1 MSEQVSAR
9 HKRVSQE
16 VERTLRAFARGRMT
30 AVIRDSHLKLWRA
43 FAAEQDL
50 SRTRKPE
57 TWAAGILYTFSRM
70 VFGELS
76 QTDAAVL
83 LDVSPATVGQKFA
96 LLVETLALRTLDA
109 RFVPSALR
117 EEIEQENPELPV
129 DVPLAEYLLDTV
141 PKPEIRPDA
150 PVSPVDLV
158 YDGWEA
164 LDHSD
169 DPDARRAAARAFR
182 TALLLDPTL
191 ADAHNGLAYLAEVDD
206 DLAEAERRYKKAYQ
220 VARDKLGSESPDKFV
235 WWSDISTR
243 PYMRARY
250 GLGWIYWQTGRV
262 HKAVAEYETLLKLN
276 PNDNQGVRYLIAPL
290 YQLDGN
296 LAGAIRAYDHYARN
310 YPDDD
315 PDPHYLFSWG
325 LALFQAGR
333 GEEALQQWRRGF
345 FQNPYI
351 APLLLGAK
359 LPRHDI
365 WLFSN
370 LSYPDYAQDYLDN
383 FLVLWLRV
391 PEALLGLRALWTDP
405 RIQDDII
412 HWFSLGEKLAS
423 IAEAARGRVDKKTEA
438 TWRKLIDEQRA
449 IESRSLPTAVV
460 NRVLSAVPQPPG
472 RTQASGIS

>member
-9 HKRVSQE
+9 HKHVAQE
-16 VERTLRAFARGRMT
+16 VERVLRAVASGRMSDT
-30 AVIRDSHLKLWRA
+30 IRDSHLKLWHA
-43 FAAEQDL
+43 FAAEHDL
-50 SRTRKPE
+50 GRTRKPE
-57 TWAAGILYTFSRM
+57 TWAAGVLYAFSRM

-76 QTDAAVL
+76 QTDAAIL
-83 LDVSPATVGQKFA
+83 LHVSPATVGQKFN
-96 LLVETLALRTLDA
+96 LIMETLDLRTLDV

-117 EEIEQENPELPV
+117 AEVERENPELPA
-129 DVPLAEYLLDTV
+129 DVPLAELVLGIN
-141 PKPEIRPDA
+141 PQPERDA
-150 PVSPVDLV
+150 PVSPLDLV

-169 DPDARRAAARAFR
+169 EPDEKRAASRSFR

-191 ADAHNGLAYLAEVDD
+191 ADAHNGLAYLAEMDD

-220 VARDKLGSESPDKFV
+220 VARDKLGSESPDKFA

-262 HKAVAEYETLLKLN
+262 HKAIAEYETLLKLN

-296 LAGAIRAYDHYARN
+296 LVGAMRAYDHYARN
-310 YPDDD
+310 YSDDV

-351 APLLLGAK
+351 APLLLGAE

-391 PEALLGLRALWTDP
+391 PEALIGLRALWTDR
-405 RIQDDII
+405 RIQTDIA
-412 HWFSLGEKLAS
+412 HWFSLGEKLAD
-423 IAEAARGRVDKKTEA
+423 IVEAARGRVDKTMEA
-438 TWRKLIDEQRA
+438 TWRKLVNEQHI
-449 IESRSLPTAVV
+449 IEARSLPASVV
-460 NRVLSAVPQPPG
+460 KRVLSVVSQPPG